1 MDVRMKLFWS
11 IPLVALT
18 AWSMAHAGGDAA
30 KKEKVVEVIIET
42 ADGKFTLKYIDLVEG
57 KGKEVKKRNTI
68 EVHYTG
74 WLADGTKFDSSR
86 DRDERFV
93 AKIGVGTVIK
103 GWDEGVPG
111 MKEGGKR
118 KLIIPAGLAYGK
130 NGVGNVIP
138 PNAELIFEVEVFR
151 VK

>member
-1 MDVRMKLFWS
+1 MKMLLS

-18 AWSMAHAGGDAA
+18 ALSMAHAGGDPA

-42 ADGKFTLKYIDLVEG
+42 QAGKFTLKYIDLVEG
-57 KGKEVKKRNTI
+57 KGKEVKKRNTV
-68 EVHYTG
+68 EMHYTG
-74 WLADGTKFDSSR
+74 WLKDGTKFDSSL
-86 DRDERFV
+86 DRGERFV
-93 AKIGVGTVIK
+93 AKIGVGELIK

-118 KLIIPAGLAYGK
+118 KLIIPAGLAYGN
-130 NGVGNVIP
+130 NGVGNTIP